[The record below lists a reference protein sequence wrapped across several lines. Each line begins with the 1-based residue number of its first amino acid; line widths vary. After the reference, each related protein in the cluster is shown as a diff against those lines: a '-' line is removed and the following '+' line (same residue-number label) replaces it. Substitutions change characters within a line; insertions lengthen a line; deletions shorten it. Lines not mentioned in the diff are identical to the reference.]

1 MAFKA
6 FKDRARFIT
15 TVDDRDGL
23 RVVSLDDFV
32 DGFVHRDLAR
42 LDDDDVLLGRR
53 AVERLDLA
61 HDVHPGRDLPE
72 DDVAAVEPD
81 VFTVQMKNCEPFV
94 SGPALA
100 MDSVRPA
107 V

>member
-1 MAFKA
+1 M
-6 FKDRARFIT
+6 
-15 TVDDRDGL
+15 
-23 RVVSLDDFV
+23 VSLDDFV

-42 LDDDDVLLGRR
+42 FDDDDVLLGRR

-61 HDVHPGRDLPE
+61 HDVHP
-72 DDVAAVEPD
+72 DVTFPKTTWRPSSQD

-100 MDSVRPA
+100 MDSVPGPA
-107 V
+107 CLSLKFSSCLLYTSPSPRD